1 MQAHG
6 DEQALPQGAEHEYR
20 GDEQQRPH
28 RAPVRHAEQGHGG
41 QRAQAHA
48 EHAHAVI
55 GDELAEQHLPAAHG
69 RGQHGL
75 HGAALPLAGKDQRG
89 QQGTDERHDDRDGSG
104 YQKALALGRGIV
116 PVALLYAHR
125 AGLRHPARLPGLLP
139 AQQYGLRIAL
149 DEAGHVGLGTVHDEL
164 HVRRRAPVQLG
175 VELLAQH
182 QDALHG
188 GFAHQAL
195 ALAHMADGTDDEV
208 RRMGKVRQQGPRMLA
223 AALVEH
229 GQLQYARVQGD
240 AVAEEQ
246 QEQQGQHTG
255 HQIGRGVP
263 HDLLELLAHQGQQLP
278 HPEAA

>member
-1 MQAHG
+1 MPFQTLQQAFQAVEARFLGLQLAVQAHG

-55 GDELAEQHLPAAHG
+55 GNEFAEQHLPAAHG

-89 QQGTDERHDDRDGSG
+89 QQGTDERHDDRDGPG

-125 AGLRHPARLPGLLP
+125 AGLRHPAC
-139 AQQYGLRIAL
+139 
-149 DEAGHVGLGTVHDEL
+149 
-164 HVRRRAPVQLG
+164 RAPCQRSST
-175 VELLAQH
+175 AC
-182 QDALHG
+182 A
-188 GFAHQAL
+188 
-195 ALAHMADGTDDEV
+195 
-208 RRMGKVRQQGPRMLA
+208 
-223 AALVEH
+223 
-229 GQLQYARVQGD
+229 
-240 AVAEEQ
+240 
-246 QEQQGQHTG
+246 
-255 HQIGRGVP
+255 
-263 HDLLELLAHQGQQLP
+263 
-278 HPEAA
+278 